1 MVAYADGETH
11 CSKVRS
17 DEVQDGPSC
26 GAKPATGPCGYT
38 SLEQERPSA
47 FDLPFWRARSASKGD
62 QQPFT
67 PLAFMRL
74 EVVSIAGGA
83 RRASALRDHT
93 DLPLSRA

>member
-1 MVAYADGETH
+1 MRWRDA

-17 DEVQDGPSC
+17 DEVQDGKLRSQ
-26 GAKPATGPCGYT
+26 AATGPCGYT
-38 SLEQERPSA
+38 SLEQEPPSA